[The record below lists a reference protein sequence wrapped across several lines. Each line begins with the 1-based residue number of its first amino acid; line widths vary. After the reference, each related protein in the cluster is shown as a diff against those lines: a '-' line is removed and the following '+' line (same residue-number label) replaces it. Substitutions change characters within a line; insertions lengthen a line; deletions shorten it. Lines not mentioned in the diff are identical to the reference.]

1 VDICDTLN
9 ADGILTP
16 GGGLRWWP
24 SHVHR
29 LLRTRDGRELLDRAR
44 SQSQRHERAGLVAVE
59 GVQGGDGNTQYNTFG

>member
-1 VDICDTLN
+1 MLQQVVRLRQRGARLVDICDTLN

-44 SQSQRHERAGLVAVE
+44 SQSQRHERAGFH
-59 GVQGGDGNTQYNTFG
+59 GG